1 MSDRFSRRRFFR
13 WSSAL
18 AASLGAAPWFAS
30 ARSLASPE
38 KEVAGEDYYDKLG
51 VPKII
56 NAAGTYTTLTAACM
70 PPVVLA
76 AVQKAAL
83 HPVRLQDLQTR
94 SGEYIAKRLQCEGA
108 VVTSGASGAI
118 TLATAA
124 CLQYANNITPMAMPQ
139 AIDGLKN
146 QVIVQRAHRY
156 GYDHAMFLCGARV
169 TEVVTLDDYKRAC
182 AAGNAI
188 MTNFFNAAEEEDGV
202 AGTAQIGREE
212 WLRVAHEHNIP
223 CHLDA
228 AADMPPISNLWKY
241 TGMGFDLV
249 AFSGGK
255 GMRGPQN
262 AGLLLGR
269 KHLTDLAQQNNNPGE
284 GVGRGMKVAKEQIV
298 GMVAAVDWVLSH
310 TEESMQ
316 GDYQKRVEVIVSA
329 VKGIPSV
336 TTETVVPKIA
346 NHVPHLLIRF
356 DPSVRGVT
364 TTEIVTALRNGTPS
378 IELNPNTGHP
388 PNQGIPSDA
397 NTLVVG
403 VWMLQPG
410 EDAVVGQPHPRGAHQ
425 QGVARFEL
433 IDTYDTN
440 KRNRRSLHYAT
451 LRSG

>member
-1 MSDRFSRRRFFR
+1 MVVARDPHESNGALPMSDPNQSTTSGLTRRRFFR
-13 WSSAL
+13 WASGL
-18 AASLGAAPWFAS
+18 TASLGAAPFFSSTAS
-30 ARSLASPE
+30 SASTE
-38 KEVAGEDYYDKLG
+38 KELEGEDYYEKLG
-51 VPKII
+51 VPAII

-83 HPVRLQDLQTR
+83 HPVRLHDLQAR

-108 VVTSGASGAI
+108 VVTSGAAGAI

-124 CLQYANNITPMAMPQ
+124 CLQNANNIDPMAMPQ
-139 AIDGLKN
+139 AIDGMKN

-182 AAGNAI
+182 AAGNAV
-188 MTNFFNAAEEEDGV
+188 MTNFFNAAEEEDGE

-212 WLRVAHEHNIP
+212 WLRIAHEHNIP
-223 CHLDA
+223 CHIDA

-262 AGLLLGR
+262 AGLLLGK
-269 KHLTDLAQQNNNPGE
+269 KHLTDLAQQNNNPVE

-316 GDYQKRVEVIVSA
+316 GDYQKRVDLIVVA
-329 VKGIPSV
+329 MKGIPSV
-336 TTETVVPKIA
+336 TTETVVPRIA

-356 DPSVRGVT
+356 DPSVTGVT
-364 TTEIVTALRNGTPS
+364 TTEIVTKLREGKPS
-378 IELNPNTGHP
+378 IELNPNTGKP
-388 PNQGIPSDA
+388 PNQGIPSNA

-410 EDAVVGQPHPRGAHQ
+410 EDAVVG
-425 QGVARFEL
+425 
-433 IDTYDTN
+433 
-440 KRNRRSLHYAT
+440 RRIREALTKKA
-451 LRSG
+451 

>member
-1 MSDRFSRRRFFR
+1 MAKPNELADNRLSRRSFFR
-13 WSSAL
+13 WTGGL
-18 AASLGAAPWFAS
+18 AASFGVARSFAS
-30 ARSLASPE
+30 TTREAE
-38 KEVAGEDYYDKLG
+38 GEDYYEKLG
-51 VPKII
+51 VSKII

-83 HPVRLQDLQTR
+83 HPVRLRDLQTK
-94 SGEYIAKRLQCEGA
+94 SGEYIAQRLKCEGA

-124 CLQYANNITPMAMPQ
+124 CLQYANNISPLAMPQ
-139 AIDGLKN
+139 AIDGMKN
-146 QVIVQRAHRY
+146 QVIVQKAHRY
-156 GYDHAMFLCGARV
+156 EYDRAIYLCGARV
-169 TEVVTLDDYKRAC
+169 TEVVTLDDYKHAC

-188 MTNFFNAAEEEDGV
+188 MTNFFNAAEDEVGE

-255 GMRGPQN
+255 GIRGPQN
-262 AGLLLGR
+262 AGLLLG
-269 KHLTDLAQQNNNPGE
+269 KKQLTDLAQQNNNPGE

-316 GDYQKRVEVIVSA
+316 GDYQKRADLIIAA

-336 TTETVVPKIA
+336 TTETVVPRIA
-346 NHVPHLLIRF
+346 NHVPHVLIRF

-364 TTEIVTALRNGTPS
+364 TQEVLTALREGTPS
-378 IELNPNTGHP
+378 IELNPNSGHP

-410 EDAVVGQPHPRGAHQ
+410 EDAIVG
-425 QGVARFEL
+425 
-433 IDTYDTN
+433 
-440 KRNRRSLHYAT
+440 RRIREVLTHRA
-451 LRSG
+451 

>member
-1 MSDRFSRRRFFR
+1 MSDASEPATSGFSRRQFLR
-13 WSSAL
+13 WSGA
-18 AASLGAAPWFAS
+18 LGAAPLFSS
-30 ARSLASPE
+30 AVSLASTE
-38 KEVAGEDYYDKLG
+38 NEVAGEDYYDKLG
-51 VPKII
+51 VAKII

-83 HPVRLQDLQTR
+83 HPVRLHDLQTK
-94 SGEYIAKRLQCEGA
+94 SGEYIAQRLRCEGA

-124 CLQYANNITPMAMPQ
+124 CLQSANNISPLAMPQ
-139 AIDGLKN
+139 GIDGLKN

-156 GYDHAMFLCGARV
+156 EYDRAIFLCGARV

-182 AAGNAI
+182 AAGNGI
-188 MTNFFNAAEEEDGV
+188 MTNFFNAAEDEVGE

-212 WLRVAHEHNIP
+212 WLRIAHEHNIP

-241 TGMGFDLV
+241 TELGFDLV

-262 AGLLLGR
+262 AGLLLGK

-316 GDYQKRVEVIVSA
+316 GDYQKRADLIA
-329 VKGIPSV
+329 AAMKGIPSV

-346 NHVPHLLIRF
+346 NHVPHLLVRF
-356 DPSVRGVT
+356 DPAVTGVT
-364 TTEIVTALRNGTPS
+364 TAEVVARLRQGVPS

-388 PNQGIPSDA
+388 PNQGIPSNA

-410 EDAVVGQPHPRGAHQ
+410 EDAVVGR
-425 QGVARFEL
+425 RIRETL
-433 IDTYDTN
+433 TN
-440 KRNRRSLHYAT
+440 KA
-451 LRSG
+451 

>member
-1 MSDRFSRRRFFR
+1 MSGSTESQGRLHSRRGFFR
-13 WSSAL
+13 WASSL
-18 AASLGAAPWFAS
+18 AAAVGAAPLFSS
-30 ARSLASPE
+30 AKALSSPTTTPE
-38 KEVAGEDYYDKLG
+38 GEDYYAKLG
-51 VPKII
+51 VTPII

-70 PPVVLA
+70 PPEVLA

-83 HPVRLQDLQTR
+83 HPVRLHDLQQKA
-94 SGEYIAKRLQCEGA
+94 GEYIARRLKCEGA

-124 CLQYANNITPMAMPQ
+124 CMQHANNIKITDMPQ
-139 AIDGLKN
+139 AIESMKN

-156 GYDHAMFLCGARV
+156 EYDRAIYLCGARV

-182 AAGNAI
+182 EAGNAV
-188 MTNFFNAAEEEDGV
+188 MTNFFNAAEDEDGI
-202 AGTAQIGREE
+202 AASAQIGREE
-212 WLRVAHEHNIP
+212 WLRVAHDYNIP

-241 TGMGFDLV
+241 TGMGYDLV

-255 GMRGPQN
+255 GIRGPQN

-269 KHLTDLAQQNNNPGE
+269 KVLTDLAHANNNPGD

-316 GDYQKRVEVIVSA
+316 GDYQKRADLIANA

-336 TTETVVPKIA
+336 KTETVVPRIA

-356 DPSVRGVT
+356 DPSVTGIT
-364 TTEIVTALRNGTPS
+364 TTQIVETLRKGTPS
-378 IELNPNTGHP
+378 IELNPNTGQK
-388 PNQGIPSDA
+388 PNQGIPADA

-410 EDAVVGQPHPRGAHQ
+410 EDAIVGQRIRAALTKQ
-425 QGVARFEL
+425 A
-433 IDTYDTN
+433 
-440 KRNRRSLHYAT
+440 
-451 LRSG
+451 

>member
-1 MSDRFSRRRFFR
+1 MSALTESQAGFLSRRRFFR
-13 WSSAL
+13 WASSL
-18 AASLGAAPWFAS
+18 AAAVGAAPLLSSAKTLSSSMTSPTAS
-30 ARSLASPE
+30 
-38 KEVAGEDYYDKLG
+38 VDGEDYYDKLG
-51 VPKII
+51 VTKII

-70 PPVVLA
+70 PPEVLA

-83 HPVRLQDLQTR
+83 HPVRLHDLQR
-94 SGEYIAKRLQCEGA
+94 KAGEYIARRLKCEGA

-118 TLATAA
+118 SLATAA
-124 CLQYANNITPMAMPQ
+124 CMQYANNIDIVDMPQ
-139 AIDGLKN
+139 AIDGKKN

-156 GYDHAMFLCGARV
+156 EYDRAIYLCGARV

-182 AAGNAI
+182 GVGNAV
-188 MTNFFNAAEEEDGV
+188 MTNFFNAAEDEDGI
-202 AGTAQIGREE
+202 AGSAQIGREE
-212 WLRVAHEHNIP
+212 WLRVAHEYKIP

-255 GMRGPQN
+255 GIRGPQN

-269 KHLTDLAQQNNNPGE
+269 KVLTDLAHENNNPGD
-284 GVGRGMKVAKEQIV
+284 GIGRGMKVAKEQIV
-298 GMVAAVDWVLSH
+298 GMVAAVDWVLTH

-316 GDYQKRVEVIVSA
+316 GDYQKRADLIADA

-336 TTETVVPKIA
+336 RTETVVPKIA

-356 DPSVRGVT
+356 DPAITAVT
-364 TTEIVTALRNGTPS
+364 TAQIVDALRKGTPS
-378 IELNPNTGHP
+378 IELNPNTGQK
-388 PNQGIPSDA
+388 PNQGIPADA

-410 EDAVVGQPHPRGAHQ
+410 EDEIVGQRIRAALTRK
-425 QGVARFEL
+425 V
-433 IDTYDTN
+433 
-440 KRNRRSLHYAT
+440 
-451 LRSG
+451 